1 MGTRSWIG
9 IAVILIICVL
19 LFVAD
24 MTAYRPRRARLEE
37 LNRELSIAE
46 NERAY
51 VAGHA
56 TRLVRILDFLPKPV
70 EGEGVN
76 EGEQQFLS
84 RISKELQDSGM
95 VLTRVEPQRVQQD
108 GSYTRRGFKLEVE
121 GGYRE
126 FANFLRYLEL
136 MPEVVIVNS
145 FELHSKQVGRRE
157 QHSATLK
164 VTVIGH

>member
-1 MGTRSWIG
+1 MGIRSWIG
-9 IAVILIICVL
+9 VAIILVICAA

-24 MTAYRPRRARLEE
+24 MTVFRSQREKLAE
-37 LNRELSIAE
+37 LNQELAIAE
-46 NERAY
+46 TERAY

-56 TRLVRILDFLPKPV
+56 EHLMRILDFLPKQI

-76 EGEQQFLS
+76 AGEQQFLS
-84 RISKELQDSGM
+84 RISAELQDSGM
-95 VLTRVEPQRVQQD
+95 VLTRVEPQRVQSD
-108 GSYTRRGFKLEVE
+108 GAYTRRGYKLEIE

-136 MPEVVIVNS
+136 MPEIVMVNS
-145 FELHSKQVGRRE
+145 FELHSKQAGRRAK
-157 QHSATLK
+157 HAATLK

>member
-1 MGTRSWIG
+1 MVTRSWIG
-9 IAVILIICVL
+9 IAVILVICAL

-24 MTAYRPRRARLEE
+24 MTVYRPRRAKLEE
-37 LNRELSIAE
+37 LNQELAIAE
-46 NERAY
+46 TERAY

-56 TRLVRILDFLPKPV
+56 AHLVRILDFLPKQM

-84 RISKELQDSGM
+84 RISGELQDSGM

-121 GGYRE
+121 GGYKE

-136 MPEVVIVNS
+136 MPEVVMVNS
-145 FELHSKQVGRRE
+145 FELHSKQAGRRAN
-157 QHSATLK
+157 HAATLK
-164 VTVIGH
+164 VTVIGY